1 MKNAL
6 KALVAALFLAA
17 AILYTID
24 YRSYI
29 VAEQA
34 ALDSIQVDSTIL
46 DTNKNYNNVDTSDL
60 RNEGD
65 SLEL

>member
-1 MKNAL
+1 MKNVL

-24 YRSYI
+24 YRSDV
-29 VAEQA
+29 VADQA
-34 ALDSIQVDSTIL
+34 ALDSVQVDSTIL